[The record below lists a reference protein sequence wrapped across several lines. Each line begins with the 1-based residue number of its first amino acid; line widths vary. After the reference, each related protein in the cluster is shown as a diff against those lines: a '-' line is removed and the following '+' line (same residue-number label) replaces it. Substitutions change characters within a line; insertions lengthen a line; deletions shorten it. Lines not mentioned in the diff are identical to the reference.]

1 MYYLIISINILLFI
15 YIPLF
20 LTISQPCGIAINS
33 NNIKLFALYNTTVF
47 LNILSKFAEM
57 NDFMLFFNIFQHIN
71 TNFTKK
77 RYNFLYLFYDYN
89 IFALI
94 SSACFITIAT
104 ASSAF
109 LGG

>member
-20 LTISQPCGIAINS
+20 LTISQPCGIAFHFII
-33 NNIKLFALYNTTVF
+33 IKLFALYNTTLF

-57 NDFMLFFNIFQHIN
+57 NDFMLFFNIFQHIK
-71 TNFTKK
+71 THFTKK
-77 RYNFLYLFYDYN
+77 RYNFLYLFHDYN